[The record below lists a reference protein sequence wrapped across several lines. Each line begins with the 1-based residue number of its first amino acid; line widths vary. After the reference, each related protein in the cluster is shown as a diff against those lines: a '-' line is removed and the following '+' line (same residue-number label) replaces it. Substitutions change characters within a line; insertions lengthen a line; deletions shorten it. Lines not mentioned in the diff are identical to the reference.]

1 MKSYSNLAFLA
12 FLSFFFACTEKEA
25 AVQPLPGELSFTA
38 RFVGNAEETR
48 TVLDADLTTVLWM
61 PHETVSMFN
70 SGEMAIFT
78 SDNTEKAAV
87 VKFSGK
93 FGNGGKEPVY
103 YGLYPYD
110 KEASFSSGVITTAL
124 PAAQEAARDSFAD
137 RLFIAVGRSDSQDMG
152 FYNVCSGVRFM
163 LDRGDIRTVSLLSNG
178 GEPLAGKFSVGFDKS
193 IPVVQTVTEGV
204 SEVTLTAPDG
214 KTFKEGVW
222 YYLVT
227 LPVSLEKGYTLLL
240 EGDGVQGCVRSSE
253 AFTLNRS
260 RFRSAKLDASRV
272 DYRKE
277 SEYDIENAGVRAYL
291 EQVDYTNDPDYNQSY
306 VSNYS
311 GSDKPS
317 PVKLSWEG
325 KAASIRISTS
335 PDLSGYKEIKVDASP
350 ASVYNLIPGVR
361 YFYSVVATDGSVL
374 RESCVIPNGPMRM
387 INGVTKNMR
396 DLGGWKA
403 ADGRTIRYGRL
414 YRGARVDDIQSNPTA
429 KSIFLNDLGVDIDLD
444 LRGLPPG
451 SQGGSGEKNPWLAD
465 DPVQYVNI
473 QLWHYFHHQAVQYPV
488 PEISEGESADIYQS
502 TIRTIIGWLKED
514 KVVYFHCHGGSDRTG
529 TLAFLIEGLLGVSEE
544 DLSKDYEVTYYS
556 GSNRKRNSSTGW
568 FYKPMIKYIRTF
580 APGGSITDQVTAWAK
595 TRHSEKV
602 DPLTDDEIQALK
614 DLLLE

>member
-1 MKSYSNLAFLA
+1 M
-12 FLSFFFACTEKEA
+12 
-25 AVQPLPGELSFTA
+25 QPLPGELSFTA

-451 SQGGSGEKNPWLAD
+451 SQGGSGEKNPWRAD

-488 PEISEGESADIYQS
+488 PDISEGESADIYQS

-514 KVVYFHCHGGSDRTG
+514 RVVYFHCHGGSDRTG

-556 GSNRKRNSSTGW
+556 GSNRKRNSSSGW
-568 FYKPMIKYIRTF
+568 FYKPMIRYIRTF
-580 APGGSITDQVTAWAK
+580 APGGTITDQVTAWAK
-595 TRHSEKV
+595 TRHSDKV
-602 DPLTDDEIQALK
+602 DPLTDEELK
-614 DLLLE
+614 ELKQLILE